1 MNQTLCKMHISKL
14 NEVYLK
20 VETDSGLAR
29 EMSDYFTF
37 EVPGARFMPAYRNKV
52 WDGKIRLFSAQTGK
66 IYVGLLSYV
75 QQFCDT
81 NEIQYII
88 EDNLKDEKLNLQKDT
103 TENFIKSLRPTSNG
117 KLLELRDYQVDAVHS
132 AIRKHRVYFL
142 ALPLLVN
149 R

>member
-1 MNQTLCKMHISKL
+1 MNQTLYKMHISKL

-29 EMSDYFTF
+29 ELSDYFTF

-88 EDNLKDEKLNLQKDT
+88 CLLY
-103 TENFIKSLRPTSNG
+103 TSPSP
-117 KLLELRDYQVDAVHS
+117 RDQRGSRMPSS
-132 AIRKHRVYFL
+132 A
-142 ALPLLVN
+142 
-149 R
+149 